1 MAQTATRCL
10 VLAAIIKASSALCLP
25 IFPTSIADVLLP
37 GETSVVMLDANVA
50 KLPSAMQSKL
60 AAAKQQQRPKVRDYL
75 GDSDSDYFAQL
86 LINPSR
92 QVDSIFLDMP
102 ILKCTELHLHEEQ
115 YEDGTALQLER
126 VPCVQLTCIG
136 RARLQLPLVH
146 LDGVTMANFELF
158 RDDDDGTH
166 RADETTAELV
176 GGLYEVCRS
185 LATIMAR
192 DSTHRASGMAFDH
205 DTVELLLTDHH
216 SSLEGS
222 VKARKRALAKALENT
237 FDEDLPLHTAAAESE
252 LQLLSYATAALL
264 PPSDRLGCLCMRDG
278 RKRMPYIRRVLG
290 RVKKRLAAEHALH
303 QWAGSRGTSSDRG
316 DCMMG

>member
-1 MAQTATRCL
+1 MMGDEIRARAAPSASRVGCMRRTWRCVGTETRCPATLKTPADSMAQTATRCL
-10 VLAAIIKASSALCLP
+10 VLATFVKASSALCLP

-75 GDSDSDYFAQL
+75 GDSESDYFAQL

-176 GGLYEVCRS
+176 GGL
-185 LATIMAR
+185 
-192 DSTHRASGMAFDH
+192 
-205 DTVELLLTDHH
+205 
-216 SSLEGS
+216 
-222 VKARKRALAKALENT
+222 
-237 FDEDLPLHTAAAESE
+237 
-252 LQLLSYATAALL
+252 
-264 PPSDRLGCLCMRDG
+264 
-278 RKRMPYIRRVLG
+278 
-290 RVKKRLAAEHALH
+290 
-303 QWAGSRGTSSDRG
+303 
-316 DCMMG
+316 